1 MFPHSR
7 ICKQAMKAESSS
19 AGSKITKSL
28 LRGLHRAISGI
39 RPRILVWYF
48 LLTASTALVSILVTR
63 QMYCE
68 QLGARAEASLVQEI
82 ERFKLVANEQTQ
94 NATRSPRTIT
104 ALFDRFLSSYVPTR
118 NEYIITLLN
127 GQIYKSSPTL
137 LPDLLKQHPSLIS
150 EWTSTTQSR
159 RRRIYTSQE
168 RIIYVAESVRIH
180 SDSPANTL
188 SDRGTIIAV
197 YDATTDYQGGT
208 RAIVLV
214 IQVTLVFLVV
224 FSLLA
229 WVTAGRVLSPLRL
242 LTKTAQSITESDMT
256 QRIAVKGSD
265 EIAEL
270 TLTFNEMLDRLQFAF
285 DSQQEFLKDASHEL
299 RTPITV
305 IQGHLEMLNY
315 QPERQQETIALVM
328 DELNRMTRLVNDLLL
343 LAKAERP
350 DFLNLKPEELDWLTE
365 ELYLK
370 ARSLA
375 NRDWRLE
382 SKGLSPVVV
391 DRQRLT
397 QAVMNLVQNA
407 VRHTQDEDTI
417 TLGSAVK
424 EDYAYIWV
432 RDTGEGIAPEDQ
444 ERIFERFVRATNR
457 DQQFEGSGLGLS
469 IVKAIAQAHT
479 GWVELRSR
487 LGHGSTFTIVIP
499 LIASQ
504 DVAVHESDSHRR
516 GQSPHHRFSGNRL
529 ASARVHDHSR

>member
-1 MFPHSR
+1 
-7 ICKQAMKAESSS
+7 MKAESSS
-19 AGSKITKSL
+19 AGSQVSKMTKTSQ
-28 LRGLHRAISGI
+28 LRGWQRAISGI

-63 QMYCE
+63 HMYC
-68 QLGARAEASLVQEI
+68 QQMGARAEASLVQEV
-82 ERFKLVANEQTQ
+82 ERFKLLANEQNQ
-94 NATRSPRTIT
+94 NATRSPGTIS
-104 ALFDRFLSSYVPTR
+104 ALFDRFLSSYVPTH

-127 GQIYKSSPTL
+127 DQIYKSSPTL
-137 LPDLLKQHPSLIS
+137 PPNLLEQHSSLMS
-150 EWTSTTQSR
+150 EWIRATQPHR
-159 RRRIYTSQE
+159 RRLSTSGKRIV
-168 RIIYVAESVRIH
+168 YVAQPVRIG
-180 SDSPANTL
+180 NE
-188 SDRGTIIAV
+188 RGVIVAV
-197 YDATTDYQGGT
+197 HDATTSYQAGT
-208 RAIVLV
+208 IAIVLV
-214 IQVTLVFLVV
+214 IKVTLVFLVV

-256 QRIAVKGSD
+256 ERISVKGSD

-270 TLTFNEMLDRLQFAF
+270 TLTFNEMLDRLQVAF

-328 DELNRMTRLVNDLLL
+328 DELDRMTRLVNELLL
-343 LAKAERP
+343 LAKAECP
-350 DFLNLKPEELDWLTE
+350 NFLKPKPEELDWLTE

-370 ARSLA
+370 ARTLA

-397 QAVMNLVQNA
+397 QAVMNLVENA
-407 VRHTQDEDTI
+407 VRHTQEGDTI

-444 ERIFERFVRATNR
+444 ERIFERFARATNL
-457 DQQFEGSGLGLS
+457 DQQFEGTGLGLS
-469 IVKAIAQAHT
+469 IVQAIAQAH
-479 GWVELRSR
+479 GGSVELKSR
-487 LGHGSTFTIVIP
+487 LGQGSTFTIAIP
-499 LIASQ
+499 LVSCQ
-504 DVAVHESDSHRR
+504 DVAVDESNSPRR
-516 GQSPHHRFSGNRL
+516 RQSPHHRLSGNWVKGE
-529 ASARVHDHSR
+529 RVRDHSR